1 MDTTAYQNKDLKCYL
16 IILYQFNSN
25 IIMPGLTPSRVR
37 LTLSQKV
44 KIIEESKKSDFS
56 RKKICEEYSISKA
69 TISSILKDQKTHL
82 ENYDSGIPGKHKTM
96 RKPDF
101 PEIELTLYE
110 WFTKMTRLNVP
121 VSGPMLIGKAKKLH
135 SNSKYKNDEF
145 LFSSGWLEGFKKRYN
160 IKFKTIVG
168 EIKSS
173 DMPAAE
179 RWLTEKWPEIREE
192 YDPQDIILTYIAN
205 I

>member
-1 MDTTAYQNKDLKCYL
+1 
-16 IILYQFNSN
+16 
-25 IIMPGLTPSRVR
+25 MPGLTPTRVR

-101 PEIELTLYE
+101 PEIESTLYE

-135 SNSKYKNDEF
+135 TVSIIKIIDSGNSENLSLVNKNGD
-145 LFSSGWLEGFKKRYN
+145 KT
-160 IKFKTIVG
+160 KFTITRVHC
-168 EIKSS
+168 
-173 DMPAAE
+173 
-179 RWLTEKWPEIREE
+179 T
-192 YDPQDIILTYIAN
+192 
-205 I
+205 

>member
-1 MDTTAYQNKDLKCYL
+1 
-16 IILYQFNSN
+16 
-25 IIMPGLTPSRVR
+25 MPGLTPTRVR

-82 ENYDSGIPGKHKTM
+82 ENYDSAGTPGKHKTM

-101 PEIELTLYE
+101 PEIESTLYE

-145 LFSSGWLEGFKKRYN
+145 LFSSGWLDNFL
-160 IKFKTIVG
+160 V
-168 EIKSS
+168 
-173 DMPAAE
+173 
-179 RWLTEKWPEIREE
+179 
-192 YDPQDIILTYIAN
+192 
-205 I
+205 

>member
-1 MDTTAYQNKDLKCYL
+1 
-16 IILYQFNSN
+16 
-25 IIMPGLTPSRVR
+25 MPGLTPTRVR

-101 PEIELTLYE
+101 PGIECTLYE
-110 WFTKMTRLNVP
+110 WFK
-121 VSGPMLIGKAKKLH
+121 
-135 SNSKYKNDEF
+135 
-145 LFSSGWLEGFKKRYN
+145 
-160 IKFKTIVG
+160 KTIEESQSKQTNITKFFPVNQ
-168 EIKSS
+168 
-173 DMPAAE
+173 
-179 RWLTEKWPEIREE
+179 LTLKYLISLYR
-192 YDPQDIILTYIAN
+192 
-205 I
+205 